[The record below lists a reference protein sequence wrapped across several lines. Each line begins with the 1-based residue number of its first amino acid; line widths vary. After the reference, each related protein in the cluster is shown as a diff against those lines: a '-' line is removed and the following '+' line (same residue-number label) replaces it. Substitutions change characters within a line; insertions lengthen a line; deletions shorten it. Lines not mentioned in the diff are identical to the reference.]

1 MLSLMNDQTLQTLYD
16 SDFQVWIEKTIDCLQ
31 KQQFN
36 RLDIQ
41 HLIEEL
47 TDLGRSDRKA
57 LESNLMI
64 LMAHL
69 LKLKIQNN
77 VPEQMKGS
85 WYDSVVEHRQRVYK
99 GLQDTP
105 SLKNYLEV
113 AIQSA
118 YPDARKVAIKEGKLA
133 RFGVPIPSEVVYPI
147 TCPFTLE
154 QILDEDFIGL

>member
-1 MLSLMNDQTLQTLYD
+1 MSDQTLQTLYE
-16 SDFQVWIEKTIDCLQ
+16 SDFQVWVEKMIDCLE

-47 TDLGRSDRKA
+47 KDLGRSDRKA

-85 WYDSVVEHRQRVYK
+85 WYDSVVEYRQRVYK
-99 GLQDTP
+99 NLRDTP
-105 SLKNYLEV
+105 SLKNYLET

-147 TCPFTLE
+147 TCAFTSE
-154 QILDEDFIGL
+154 QILDEDFMGL

>member
-1 MLSLMNDQTLQTLYD
+1 MSDQTLQTLYD
-16 SDFQVWIEKTIDCLQ
+16 SDFQSWLEKTIDCLE

-69 LKLKIQNN
+69 LKLKIQRC
-77 VPEQMKGS
+77 VS
-85 WYDSVVEHRQRVYK
+85 DH
-99 GLQDTP
+99 
-105 SLKNYLEV
+105 
-113 AIQSA
+113 
-118 YPDARKVAIKEGKLA
+118 
-133 RFGVPIPSEVVYPI
+133 
-147 TCPFTLE
+147 
-154 QILDEDFIGL
+154 

>member
-1 MLSLMNDQTLQTLYD
+1 MNDQTLQTLYD
-16 SDFQVWIEKTIDCLQ
+16 SDFQVWIEKTIDCLE

-64 LMAHL
+64 LIAHL
-69 LKLKIQNN
+69 LKIQND
-77 VPEQMKGS
+77 VPEPMKGS

-99 GLQDTP
+99 NLRDTP
-105 SLKNYLEV
+105 SLKNYLET

-133 RFGVPIPSEVVYPI
+133 KFGVLIPPETDYPM

-154 QILDEDFIGL
+154 QLLDEDFMGV

>member
-1 MLSLMNDQTLQTLYD
+1 MSDQTLQTLYE
-16 SDFQVWIEKTIDCLQ
+16 SDFQVWLEKTIDCLE
-31 KQQFN
+31 KKQFN

-47 TDLGRSDRKA
+47 KDLGRSDRKA

-69 LKLKIQNN
+69 LKLKIQND

-85 WYDSVVEHRQRVYK
+85 WYDSIVENSQRVYNS
-99 GLQDTP
+99 LRDTP
-105 SLKNYLEV
+105 SLKNHLET
-113 AIQSA
+113 AIKSA
-118 YPDARKVAIKEGKLA
+118 YSDARKVAIKEGKLA
-133 RFGVPIPSEVVYPI
+133 KFGVPIPSEVLYPI

-154 QILDEDFIGL
+154 QILDEDFMGL

>member
-1 MLSLMNDQTLQTLYD
+1 MSDQTLQTLYET
-16 SDFQVWIEKTIDCLQ
+16 DFQSWLEKTIDCLEQ
-31 KQQFN
+31 EQFN
-36 RLDIQ
+36 RLDIE

-47 TDLGRSDRKA
+47 KDLGRSDRKA

-69 LKLKIQNN
+69 LKLTIQND

-99 GLQDTP
+99 SLRDTP
-105 SLKNYLEV
+105 SLKNYLET

-133 RFGVPIPSEVVYPI
+133 RFGVPIPSETASRRLLAKTKI
-147 TCPFTLE
+147 IF
-154 QILDEDFIGL
+154 ILFCQLFL

>member
-1 MLSLMNDQTLQTLYD
+1 MNDQTLQTLYD
-16 SDFQVWIEKTIDCLQ
+16 SDFQDWLEKTINHLEN
-31 KQQFN
+31 QQFN
-36 RLDIQ
+36 HLDIQ

-64 LMAHL
+64 LIAHL

-77 VPEQMKGS
+77 VPEPMKGS

-99 GLQDTP
+99 SLRDTP
-105 SLKNYLEV
+105 SLKNYLEN
-113 AIQSA
+113 AIELA

-133 RFGVPIPSEVVYPI
+133 RFGVSIPPETAYPM

-154 QILDEDFIGL
+154 QLLDEDFMGV

>member
-1 MLSLMNDQTLQTLYD
+1 MSDQTLQTLYD
-16 SDFQVWIEKTIDCLQ
+16 TDFQAWLDKTIDCLEQ
-31 KQQFN
+31 QQFN

-69 LKLKIQNN
+69 LKLKIQND

-99 GLQDTP
+99 NLRDTP
-105 SLKNYLEV
+105 SLKNYLET

-118 YPDARKVAIKEGKLA
+118 YLDSRKVAIKEGKLA

-154 QILDEDFIGL
+154 QILDEDFMGI

>member
-1 MLSLMNDQTLQTLYD
+1 MNDQTLQTLYD
-16 SDFQVWIEKTIDCLQ
+16 SDFQGWIEKTIDCLEN
-31 KQQFN
+31 QQFN

-47 TDLGRSDRKA
+47 TDLGHSDRKA

-64 LMAHL
+64 LIAHL

-77 VPEQMKGS
+77 VPESRSGS

-99 GLQDTP
+99 NLRDTP
-105 SLKNYLEV
+105 SLKNYLET

-133 RFGVPIPSEVVYPI
+133 KFGVLIPPETDYPM

-154 QILDEDFIGL
+154 QLLDEDFMGV

>member
-1 MLSLMNDQTLQTLYD
+1 MNDPTLPTLYE
-16 SDFQVWIEKTIDCLQ
+16 SDFQSWLEKTINYLEN
-31 KQQFN
+31 QQFN

-47 TDLGRSDRKA
+47 TDLGRSERKA

-64 LMAHL
+64 LIAHL

-77 VPEQMKGS
+77 VPEPMKGS
-85 WYDSVVEHRQRVYK
+85 WYDSVVEHRQRVHK
-99 GLQDTP
+99 SLRDTP
-105 SLKNYLEV
+105 SLKNYLEM

-133 RFGVPIPSEVVYPI
+133 KFGVQIPAEMAYPV

-154 QILDEDFIGL
+154 QLLDEDFIGL

>member
-1 MLSLMNDQTLQTLYD
+1 VLSLMNDQTLQTLYD

-69 LKLKIQNN
+69 LKLKIQND

-85 WYDSVVEHRQRVYK
+85 WYDSIVEHRQRVYNS
-99 GLQDTP
+99 LRDTP
-105 SLKNYLEV
+105 SLKSYLET

-118 YPDARKVAIKEGKLA
+118 YFDARKVAIKEGKLA
-133 RFGVPIPSEVVYPI
+133 RFGVPIPSEVVYPM

-154 QILDEDFIGL
+154 QILDEDFMGL

>member
-1 MLSLMNDQTLQTLYD
+1 MNDQTLQTLYD
-16 SDFQVWIEKTIDCLQ
+16 SDFEIWVEKTIDCLE

-47 TDLGRSDRKA
+47 TDLGRSDRKT

-77 VPEQMKGS
+77 VPESRSGS

-99 GLQDTP
+99 SLRDTP
-105 SLKNYLEV
+105 SLKNYLET
-113 AIQSA
+113 AIESA
-118 YPDARKVAIKEGKLA
+118 YPDATKVAIKEGKLA
-133 RFGVPIPSEVVYPI
+133 KFGVPIPSEMVYPT
-147 TCPFTLE
+147 TCPFTVEEL
-154 QILDEDFIGL
+154 LDEDFMGLSK

>member
-1 MLSLMNDQTLQTLYD
+1 MNEPTLQTLYD
-16 SDFQVWIEKTIDCLQ
+16 SDFQNWLEKTINYLES
-31 KQQFN
+31 QQFN
-36 RLDIQ
+36 HLDIQ

-64 LMAHL
+64 LIAHL

-99 GLQDTP
+99 NLRDTP
-105 SLKNYLEV
+105 SLKNYLET
-113 AIQSA
+113 AIQLA

-133 RFGVPIPSEVVYPI
+133 KFGIPIPPEVVYPM

-154 QILDEDFIGL
+154 QLLDEDFMGV

>member
-1 MLSLMNDQTLQTLYD
+1 MNDPTLQTLYD
-16 SDFQVWIEKTIDCLQ
+16 SDFQGWLEKTINYLEN
-31 KQQFN
+31 QQFN

-47 TDLGRSDRKA
+47 TDLGRSDRKT

-85 WYDSVVEHRQRVYK
+85 WYDSVVEHRQRVDK
-99 GLQDTP
+99 NLRDTP
-105 SLKNYLEV
+105 SLKNYLET

-118 YPDARKVAIKEGKLA
+118 YSDARKVAIKEGKLA
-133 RFGVPIPSEVVYPI
+133 KFGVSIPSEMVYPM
-147 TCPFTLE
+147 TCPFTVEEL
-154 QILDEDFIGL
+154 LDEDFMGL

>member
-1 MLSLMNDQTLQTLYD
+1 MNNQTLQTLYE
-16 SDFQVWIEKTIDCLQ
+16 SDFQVWVEKTIDCLE

-47 TDLGRSDRKA
+47 TDLGRSDRKE

-77 VPEQMKGS
+77 IPEQRSGS

-99 GLQDTP
+99 NLRDTP
-105 SLKNYLEV
+105 SLKNYLET

-133 RFGVPIPSEVVYPI
+133 KFGVPIPSEVVYPI

-154 QILDEDFIGL
+154 QVLDEDFMGL

>member
-1 MLSLMNDQTLQTLYD
+1 MNNQTLQTLYD
-16 SDFQVWIEKTIDCLQ
+16 SDFQVWIEKTIDCLE

-47 TDLGRSDRKA
+47 TDLGRSDRKE

-99 GLQDTP
+99 NLRDTP
-105 SLKNYLEV
+105 SLKNYLET

-133 RFGVPIPSEVVYPI
+133 KLGVPIPSEVVYPI

-154 QILDEDFIGL
+154 EVLDEDFMGL